1 MGGYDAIMYRLS
13 GVLPFGQGSPSDD
26 LETLERALSAYFFD
40 DVSDDITHE
49 MIWRHF
55 VIPSLLLVL
64 QDHLSS
70 DPFRVRLNEY
80 FFQYLEINLP
90 DPTAREEAVL
100 GLLAVLIESAND
112 HENIMEHDVLAETLY
127 DIFPNLSSF
136 VSRVTPTQSP
146 FVSSPVN
153 LNALAHFM
161 AAIQVK
167 TYVFFFNQ
175 PYFSLSTGFPSVS
188 WMNLPSTGV
197 DMLGCGC

>member
-70 DPFRVRLNEY
+70 DPFRIRLNEY
-80 FFQYLEINLP
+80 FFQYLDIYLP
-90 DPTAREEAVL
+90 DQVAREEAVL
-100 GLLAVLIESAND
+100 GLLAVLVESAND
-112 HENIMEHDVLAETLY
+112 HDNVMDHGVLAETLY
-127 DIFPNLSSF
+127 EIFPNLSSF
-136 VSRVTPTQSP
+136 LLRVTPAQSP
-146 FVSSPVN
+146 FISKPVN
-153 LNALAHFM
+153 LNSLAHFM
-161 AAIQVK
+161 AAIQVFIPCFIS
-167 TYVFFFNQ
+167 YR
-175 PYFSLSTGFPSVS
+175 
-188 WMNLPSTGV
+188 
-197 DMLGCGC
+197 